1 MRQVRRD
8 GARGQALIETAV
20 VIAVI
25 LSILMGVYSVG
36 QFASDQNTAGTAT
49 RAGARVASELGN
61 GGYNGSTAPALCQSG
76 NPKDPCAVDRQI
88 VQNVCQ
94 IAATMP
100 FVTSISEVDI
110 YRVTIPPASG
120 LIAEVDRYTSCAAG
134 ATALSAAYTLD
145 LRIQTHPNETYI
157 GVSLKYTYRSPV
169 PLVPLATTA
178 TVSTV
183 TLLSPHFS

>member
-61 GGYNGSTAPALCQSG
+61 GGYNGVTATGCQTTA
-76 NPKDPCAVDRQI
+76 KDPCAVDRQI

-94 IAATMP
+94 VAATMP
-100 FVTSISEVDI
+100 FVTSIAEVDI

-120 LIAEVDRYTSCAAG
+120 FIDLVDRYTSCAAG
-134 ATALSAAYTLD
+134 ASAVSAPYTLD

-157 GVSLKYTYRSPV
+157 GVSLKYNYRSPV

>member
-1 MRQVRRD
+1 VRQVRRD

-61 GGYNGSTAPALCQSG
+61 GGYNGLSITGCQLTA
-76 NPKDPCAVDRQI
+76 KDPCAVDRQI

-94 IAATMP
+94 IAAAMP

-120 LIAEVDRYTSCAAG
+120 VIAEVDRYTSCAAG
-134 ATALSAAYTLD
+134 AGAVSAAYTLN

-157 GVSLKYTYRSPV
+157 GVSLKYNYRSPV
-169 PLVPLATTA
+169 PLVPLTTTA

>member
-1 MRQVRRD
+1 VRLVRRD

-61 GGYNGSTAPALCQSG
+61 GGYNGVTATGCQTTA
-76 NPKDPCAVDRQI
+76 KDPCAVDRQI

-94 IAATMP
+94 VAATMP
-100 FVTSISEVDI
+100 FVTSIAEVDI
-110 YRVTIPPASG
+110 YRVTTPPAG
-120 LIAEVDRYTSCAAG
+120 GVIDLVDRYTSCAAG
-134 ATALSAAYTLD
+134 ANAVSAAYTLD
-145 LRIQTHPNETYI
+145 LRIQTHPNEAYI
-157 GVSLKYTYRSPV
+157 GVSLKYNYRSPV

-183 TLLSPHFS
+183 TLMSPHFS